1 MKKKLLS
8 LFLAAAL
15 LLLTLPASPAL
26 AAEVK
31 PFSDISNSTWYAGY
45 IYRLV
50 QEDIIH
56 GKTPTTFQPGAKIT
70 RGEFVT
76 MLANFALSEDELAA
90 YRSMNL
96 FEDVP
101 SNAFYAAPVNWCA
114 QVGIT
119 KGKTPT
125 TFRPKAYV
133 TRQEAAAFLVRF
145 ANVTDGVS
153 ISSTQPQKPFPDD
166 DAISGWAKEDVYL
179 CQAGGIIAGDEK
191 GSFNPRNNIKR
202 SETAKVICLTL
213 GMEPLPKDQLPA
225 PVIDPSFKEPTV
237 FSKTVAGHSVTGVEF
252 DPRSGYGSQVAL
264 GNDRLKSTESAGSI
278 VARKKAYIAVN
289 GSFFNCYSGGDNTT
303 FATIVSGGKLLRAD
317 SYAGAK
323 KPTFV
328 IDKEGNASI
337 DYFKTCLQMTYTD
350 QSGKVIEEDKLHI
363 GCNIELHDGDG
374 TKMVYTSAF
383 GKTIPRKVLNAAA
396 VDEDGI
402 VTKVYHNASN
412 VPIPSKGFILF
423 ERALRYQGEMVIS
436 RIKVG
441 DRVELKTVFEDGKTT
456 DIQTALSCGPTVVK
470 NGKPYGNASTYQSE
484 GQSDPHVISESG
496 ARMAIGVKKDGKVV
510 IAHTSGTLRELS
522 QVMAGLGCETAMNLD
537 GGASCALYAKGR
549 CLVEAGRNMSN
560 MLVFTKK

>member
-1 MKKKLLS
+1 MKRKLLS
-8 LFLAAAL
+8 LLLAVLILFAF
-15 LLLTLPASPAL
+15 PASPVL
-26 AAEVK
+26 AAELK
-31 PFSDISNSTWYAGY
+31 PFSDVPNDTWYAGY
-45 IYRLV
+45 VYRLV
-50 QEDIIH
+50 QEDIVH
-56 GKTPTTFQPGAKIT
+56 GKTPSTFQPTARIT
-70 RGEFVT
+70 RSEFVT
-76 MLANFALSEDELAA
+76 MLANYALSETELADYKA
-90 YRSMNL
+90 MNL

-101 SNAFYAAPVNWCA
+101 SSAWYAAQVNWCA
-114 QVGIT
+114 KVGIT
-119 KGKTPT
+119 NGKTPT

-145 ANVTDGVS
+145 AKVTEGVS
-153 ISSTQPQKPFPDD
+153 ISPSQPQKPFPDD
-166 DAISGWAKEDVYL
+166 ASISGWAKEDVYL
-179 CQAGGIIAGDEK
+179 CQTGGIIAGDNK
-191 GSFNPRNNIKR
+191 GYFNPRNHIKR
-202 SETAKVICLTL
+202 SETAKMVCLTL
-213 GMEPLPKDQLPA
+213 GMEPLPKDQLPV
-225 PVIDPSFKEPTV
+225 PVVDPSFKEPTV

-252 DPRSGYGSQVAL
+252 DPRSGYGAQVAL
-264 GNDRLKSTESAGSI
+264 ANDKLKSTESAGSI
-278 VARKKAYIAVN
+278 VSRKNAYIAVN

-328 IDKEGNASI
+328 IDQDGKASI
-337 DYFKTCLQMTYTD
+337 DYFRTCFQMTYTD
-350 QSGKVIEEDKLHI
+350 QNGKVIEEDKLHI

-423 ERALRYQGEMVIS
+423 ERALRYEGEVVIS

-441 DRVELKTVFEDGKTT
+441 DRVDLKTVFDEGKTT

-470 NGKPYGNASTYQSE
+470 NGKPYGNASTYRDE
-484 GQSDPHVISESG
+484 GQTDPHVISESG
-496 ARMAIGVKKDGKVV
+496 SRMAIGVKKDGKVV

-537 GGASCALYAKGR
+537 GGASCALWAKGS
-549 CLVEAGRNMSN
+549 CLVPAGRNMSN